1 MFYVGQDP
9 MLQKQLQIS
18 ENSKH
23 ESKKSKVPSDRK
35 MTLDDRVAEI
45 NAKQR
50 EEDDRLQVRELEE
63 SSPQELLIDANVC
76 EQESQPTK

>member
-45 NAKQR
+45 NAQQR
-50 EEDDRLQVRELEE
+50 DEDDRVRELEE
-63 SSPQELLIDANVC
+63 SSPQESLIDANVR
-76 EQESQPTK
+76 EQESEPTK

>member
-1 MFYVGQDP
+1 

-18 ENSKH
+18 ENSKD
-23 ESKKSKVPSDRK
+23 ERKKSKVPSDRK

-50 EEDDRLQVRELEE
+50 EEDDRVGELEE
-63 SSPQELLIDANVC
+63 SSP
-76 EQESQPTK
+76 